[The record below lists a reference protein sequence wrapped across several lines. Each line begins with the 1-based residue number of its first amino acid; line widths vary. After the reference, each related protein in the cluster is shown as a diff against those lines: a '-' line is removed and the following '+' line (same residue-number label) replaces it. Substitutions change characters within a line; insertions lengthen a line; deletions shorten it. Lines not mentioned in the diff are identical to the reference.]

1 MTESLPISRRSVLA
15 AAAAT
20 AATLGMPGP
29 AAAQAFPDKNRPIR
43 GIAPAPVGSTVD
55 TLARAYAQAMG
66 EALGTT
72 IVIEN
77 RPGAE
82 GSIGM
87 QAVKSSPADGHTLLF
102 TSSSTQVVS
111 PHLFKQMAYDP
122 LKDFIPLGGT
132 MKVTLLMVV
141 GPSLASFKTMKEFV
155 EAAKA
160 SPGKFSYASVSAT
173 TRLAGEMISKAA
185 GIKLLNVPYKSY
197 SDLTSDLISGRVDIL
212 VADVPS
218 TAPLYKQGVRPFA
231 VAGSSRLAAVPDVP
245 TMQEQGMPGLEIVGW
260 HAAYAPANTPATT
273 VAALR
278 DALRKATT
286 SKVVKDFYSNFG
298 TDALDLVGEDFAAFQ
313 RTEFEKWG
321 KAVSEAGMQ
330 GTL

>member
-1 MTESLPISRRSVLA
+1 MNRSTPLSRRSVLA
-15 AAAAT
+15 AAAA
-20 AATLGMPGP
+20 AGTLGLPWP
-29 AAAQAFPDKNRPIR
+29 AAAQAFPDKGRPIR

-66 EALGTT
+66 EILGAT

-111 PHLFKQMAYDP
+111 PHLYKQMPYDP

-141 GPSLASFKTMKEFV
+141 GPSLASFKSMKEFV

-160 SPGKFSYASVSAT
+160 SPEKYSYASVSST
-173 TRLAGEMISKAA
+173 TRLAAEVIAKAA
-185 GIKLLNVPYKSY
+185 GIKLLNVPYRSY
-197 SDLTSDLISGRVDIL
+197 SDLTADLIGGRVDFL

-231 VAGSSRLAAVPDVP
+231 VAGSSRLAAVADVP
-245 TMQEQGMPGLEIVGW
+245 TLQEQGVAGVELIGW
-260 HAAYAPANTPATT
+260 HAAYAPANTPAQA

-278 DALRKATT
+278 DALRQATR
-286 SKVVKDFYSNFG
+286 SKVVRDFYSTFG
-298 TDALDLVGEDFAAFQ
+298 TEPLDLVGEDFAAFQ
-313 RTEFEKWG
+313 RTEFDRWG
-321 KAVSEAGMQ
+321 KAVREAGMQ
-330 GTL
+330 GIL